1 MTYETL
7 LTERRG
13 DVDGILWLTLNRPEK
28 LNALSMTMF
37 AELKQVFEQVR
48 TDRSVRCLVIT
59 GAGRGFCAGADFSGS
74 GARVQQADAAAT
86 GGQRPEIDLE
96 GDRLGFRRESEAYI
110 ALRRVDVPI
119 IASVNGVCVGAGF
132 DMVAHCDLAVGST
145 AARYQV
151 AYVKRGFFADL
162 GGFWSLPRV
171 IGWRKAMEMMMTG
184 RFMSAEEA
192 HASGL
197 TNYLVPPEELEAKTM
212 ELARQVE
219 SGPPIAQKLGKM
231 LAYRT
236 QGMDLESALE
246 FSGTALSVIHPSA
259 DRLEGNRSFME
270 KREPR
275 FIGR

>member
-1 MTYETL
+1 
-7 LTERRG
+7 
-13 DVDGILWLTLNRPEK
+13 
-28 LNALSMTMF
+28 
-37 AELKQVFEQVR
+37 
-48 TDRSVRCLVIT
+48 
-59 GAGRGFCAGADFSGS
+59 GFCAGADFSGS

-119 IASVNGVCVGAGF
+119 IASVNGVGVGAGF
-132 DMVAHCDLAVGST
+132 DMVGHSGLAIGST

-219 SGPPIAQKLGKM
+219 SGPPIA
-231 LAYRT
+231 
-236 QGMDLESALE
+236 
-246 FSGTALSVIHPSA
+246 
-259 DRLEGNRSFME
+259 
-270 KREPR
+270 
-275 FIGR
+275 

>member
-1 MTYETL
+1 MTYETV

-13 DVDGILWLTLNRPEK
+13 EVEGILWITLNRPDK
-28 LNALSMTMF
+28 LSAASMTMF
-37 AELKQVFEQVR
+37 AELLDVFQRARV
-48 TDRSVRCLVIT
+48 DRSMRCIVIT
-59 GAGRGFCAGADFSGS
+59 GAGRGFCAGADFAGS
-74 GARVQQADAAAT
+74 AAQQQQQGEGRAEQPA
-86 GGQRPEIDLE
+86 IDLE
-96 GDRLGFRRESEAYI
+96 GARLNFRNESETYI
-110 ALRRVDVPI
+110 ALRRLDVPV
-119 IASVNGVCVGAGF
+119 IASINGVCVGAGL

-151 AYVKRGFFADL
+151 AYVKRGLFADL

-171 IGWRKAMEMMMTG
+171 IGWRKAMELMMTG

-192 HASGL
+192 HGAGL

-212 ELARQVE
+212 ELAGMVE
-219 SGPPIAQKLGKM
+219 AGPPLAQKLGKM

-236 QGMDLESALE
+236 AGLDFESALE
-246 FSGTALSVIHPSA
+246 LSGTALSVINPSE
-259 DRLEGNRSFME
+259 DRKEGGRSFME